1 MVAIRL
7 VDGLIDDKAIS
18 TTSDRGDG
26 DSWKSPV
33 IHQTSS
39 NEKPDPEQAPG
50 RVIEVS
56 NGGLSPLAGTELAQ
70 LTRYLAKI
78 SPGSL
83 GGPPATSNLNLLPP

>member
-1 MVAIRL
+1 MVANRL
-7 VDGLIDDKAIS
+7 LDGLIDDKAIAAM
-18 TTSDRGDG
+18 SDRGDG
-26 DSWKSPV
+26 DSWESPV

-50 RVIEVS
+50 RVIEVR
-56 NGGLSPLAGTELAQ
+56 NCGLSPLEGTQLAR
-70 LTRYLAKI
+70 LTHYLAKI